1 VTVVLWRIATEAP
14 EYKAV
19 DATGTGARL
28 SGGRWNHKGVAVVY
42 AAPSIALVALEA
54 IIHLNVPA
62 LPANRY
68 LIRIDVP
75 DAIWK
80 RRQSIDKDT
89 APGGWD
95 AEPAG
100 LSSLEYG
107 DAWIKSQGSA
117 LLSVPSVV
125 VPMEQN
131 VLINPLHSEAEQLVF
146 TNTGKFLFDRRI
158 RKR

>member
-1 VTVVLWRIATEAP
+1 MTVVLWRIATEAP

-42 AAPSIALVALEA
+42 A
-54 IIHLNVPA
+54 A

>member
-1 VTVVLWRIATEAP
+1 MTMVLWRIATEAP
-14 EYKAV
+14 EYRAT
-19 DATGTGARL
+19 DATGAGARL

-42 AAPSIALVALEA
+42 SAPSIALVALEA
-54 IIHLNVPA
+54 IIHLSVPA
-62 LPANRY
+62 PPFNRY

-75 DAIWK
+75 DAVWD
-80 RRQSIDKDT
+80 RRQSIDKNS

-95 AEPAG
+95 AEPVG

-107 DAWIKSQGSA
+107 DAWVKSGENA

-125 VPMEQN
+125 IPMEQN
-131 VLINPLHSEAEQLVF
+131 VLINPSHPEAAQLSF

-158 RKR
+158 HNW